1 MEDTASNRATLLRI
15 KALGVTLVLDDFGTG
30 YSSLAHLRRFPI
42 DTLKID
48 RSFVEGLDGSD
59 TDSTI
64 VAAIINM
71 SRGLRVKVI
80 AEGIETAAQSAR
92 LRELGCELGQ
102 GYYYAR
108 PLPADHITA
117 LLGTSLPAPA
127 ALAA

>member
-1 MEDTASNRATLLRI
+1 MEDTAANRATLLRI

-42 DTLKID
+42 DSLKID
-48 RSFVEGLDGSD
+48 RSFVQGLDGSD

-92 LRELGCELGQ
+92 LCQLGCELGQ
-102 GYYYAR
+102 GYYYAL

>member
-1 MEDTASNRATLLRI
+1 MEDTASNRAALLRI

-48 RSFVEGLDGSD
+48 RSFVEGLDGSE

-71 SRGLRVKVI
+71 SRGLHVEVI

-108 PLPADHITA
+108 PLAADHIAA

>member
-1 MEDTASNRATLLRI
+1 
-15 KALGVTLVLDDFGTG
+15 VLDVFGTG
-30 YSSLAHLRRFPI
+30 SSSLAHLRRFPI

-92 LRELGCELGQ
+92 LRQLGCEFGQ

-108 PLPADHITA
+108 PLSADDITA